1 MDVFLT
7 GATGFLGGEILMD
20 LSERKEVGKIFCLVR
35 AKSQAE
41 ALERVKKVFFLHGDF
56 FDENRIIPVA
66 GDLSRDSL
74 VDELI
79 ANKSLENVG
88 VIIHSAANTSFS
100 KIFDTIVKDVNI
112 EGLKRILKWSTTLKK
127 LETFVYV
134 GTATICGKNILN
146 RVVLE
151 EESPDVNAEHVVSYT
166 YTKMTGEQV
175 LKDYLREDQ
184 ILVVRPSIIMG
195 DSRPWAPRSTV
206 ILWTL
211 ATVNLL
217 RLVPVN
223 PLAQLDIISVDFA
236 SKAIVALLFA
246 KRNHQ
251 VYHVSSGQVGASN
264 ALQITSAIEPHFN
277 HRPPFK
283 FVNTSH
289 VKQMV
294 AWAKNHPPKPGDE
307 LHGNTQHLSYWNDIF
322 ESRGRLRILLFALE
336 PYLEFMEL
344 GQVFDNSKLLSDTG
358 MKQPLPAHEYIKNS
372 VKYLEKIDVF
382 EGAVDP

>member
-20 LSERKEVGKIFCLVR
+20 LAKRKDVGKIFCLVR
-35 AKSQAE
+35 AKSELE
-41 ALERVKKVFFLHGDF
+41 AQERVRKVFFLHGDF
-56 FDENRIIPVA
+56 YDENRIIPIA
-66 GDLSRDSL
+66 GDLSEDRLTETLIQNKGLDS
-74 VDELI
+74 I
-79 ANKSLENVG
+79 QT
-88 VIIHSAANTSFS
+88 IIHAAANTSFS
-100 KIFDTIVKDVNI
+100 KIFDTMVKDVNI
-112 EGLKRILKWSTTLKK
+112 EGLRRVLKWSTQLKN
-127 LETFVYV
+127 LTTFCYV

-175 LKDYLREDQ
+175 LHDYLSDDK

-236 SKAIVALLFA
+236 SQAIVELLFA
-246 KRNHQ
+246 KRKHQ
-251 VYHVSSGQVGASN
+251 VYHVSSGMAGATN
-264 ALQITSAIEPHFN
+264 ALKITAAIEPHFN

-307 LHGNTQHLSYWNDIF
+307 LEHNTTHLNYWNDIF

-344 GQVFDNSKLLSDTG
+344 GQIFDNSKLIEDTG
-358 MKQPLPAHEYIKNS
+358 IKQPLPAHEYIKNS

>member
-20 LSERKEVGKIFCLVR
+20 LSNRKDVGKIFCLVR
-35 AKSQAE
+35 AKSPQE
-41 ALERVKKVFFLHGDF
+41 AQERVKKVFFLHGDF
-56 FDENRIIPVA
+56 YDENRIIPVA
-66 GDLSRDSL
+66 GDLSDAKLPEALS
-74 VDELI
+74 
-79 ANKSLENVG
+79 ANKILETTE
-88 VIIHSAANTSFS
+88 IIVHAAANTSFS
-100 KIFDTIVKDVNI
+100 KIFDTVVKDVNI
-112 EGLKRILKWSTTLKK
+112 DGLQRILKWSATLKTLK
-127 LETFVYV
+127 TFVYV

-146 RVVLE
+146 RVVME

-166 YTKMTGEQV
+166 FTKMTGEQV

-236 SKAIVALLFA
+236 SQAIVELIFA
-246 KRNHQ
+246 KRKHQ
-251 VYHVSSGQVGASN
+251 VYHVSSGQAGASN
-264 ALQITSAIEPHFN
+264 ALKITSAIEPHFN

-294 AWAKNHPPKPGDE
+294 AWAKNHPPKPGDDLE
-307 LHGNTQHLSYWNDIF
+307 HNTTYLSYWNDIF
-322 ESRGRLRILLFALE
+322 GSRGRLRILLFALE

-344 GQVFDNSKLLSDTG
+344 GQIFDNTKLLEDTG
-358 MKQPLPAHEYIKNS
+358 IKQPLPAHEYIKHS
-372 VKYLEKIDVF
+372 IKYLEKIDVF

>member
-7 GATGFLGGEILMD
+7 GSTGFLGGEILMD
-20 LSERKEVGKIFCLVR
+20 LTNRKEVGKIFCLVR
-35 AKSQAE
+35 AKTQQE
-41 ALERVKKVFFLHGDF
+41 AVERVKKVFFLHGDH
-56 FDENRIIPVA
+56 FDENRIIPIA
-66 GDLSRDSL
+66 GDLSEDKL
-74 VDELI
+74 TEELI
-79 ANKSLENVG
+79 ANKALETIETIV
-88 VIIHSAANTSFS
+88 HSAANTSFS
-100 KIFDTIVKDVNI
+100 KIFDTMVKDVNI
-112 EGLKRILKWSTTLKK
+112 AGLQRILKWSATLKSLK
-127 LETFVYV
+127 TFVYV

-146 RVVLE
+146 RTVLE

-175 LKDYLREDQ
+175 LHEFLREEQ

-236 SKAIVALLFA
+236 SQAIVELLFA
-246 KRNHQ
+246 KRKHQ
-251 VYHVSSGQVGASN
+251 VYHISSGQAGATN
-264 ALQITSAIEPHFN
+264 ALKITGAIEPHFN

-307 LHGNTQHLSYWNDIF
+307 LEGNTAHLNYWNDIF

-344 GQVFDNSKLLSDTG
+344 GQIFDNSKLIEDTG
-358 MKQPLPAHEYIKNS
+358 IKQPLPAHEYIKNS
-372 VKYLEKIDVF
+372 IKYLEKIDVF

>member
-7 GATGFLGGEILMD
+7 GATGFLGGEVLMD
-20 LSERKEVGKIFCLVR
+20 LTQRKEVGKIFCLVR
-35 AKSQAE
+35 AKTDAD
-41 ALERVKKVFFLHGDF
+41 ATERIKKVFFLHGDH
-56 FDENRIIPVA
+56 FDEHRVYAIA
-66 GDLSRDSL
+66 GDLSDDNL
-74 VDELI
+74 PEKL
-79 ANKSLENVG
+79 AQNKQLAG
-88 VIIHSAANTSFS
+88 ITTIIHSAANTSFS
-100 KIFDTIVKDVNI
+100 KIFDSMVKDVNI
-112 EGLKRILKWSTTLKK
+112 SGLQRILRWSATLSG

-146 RVVLE
+146 RVVRE
-151 EESPDVNAEHVVSYT
+151 EESPDMNAEHVVSYT
-166 YTKMTGEQV
+166 RTKMTGEQV
-175 LKDYLREDQ
+175 LGEYLREDQ

-195 DSRPWAPRSTV
+195 DSREWAPRSNV

-236 SKAIVALLFA
+236 SKAIVELLFA
-246 KRNHQ
+246 KRKHR
-251 VYHVSSGQVGASN
+251 VYHVSSGLAGASN
-264 ALQITSAIEPHFN
+264 ALKITAAIEPHFSR
-277 HRPPFK
+277 RPPFK

-307 LHGNTQHLSYWNDIF
+307 LQGNTLHLNYWNDIF

-344 GQVFDNSKLLSDTG
+344 GQLFDNSKLLEDTG
-358 MKQPLPAHEYIKNS
+358 MSQPKPAHEYIKS
-372 VKYLEKIDVF
+372 SIKYIEKIDVF

>member
-1 MDVFLT
+1 MNVFLT
-7 GATGFLGGEILMD
+7 GATGFLGGEVLMD
-20 LSERKEVGKIFCLVR
+20 LSERKEIEKIFCLVR
-35 AKSQAE
+35 AKTTKEAE
-41 ALERVKKVFFLHGDF
+41 DRIKKVFFLHGDF
-56 FDENRIIPVA
+56 YDDKRIFPIA
-66 GDLSRDSL
+66 GDLS
-74 VDELI
+74 DETLPEKLI
-79 ANKSLENVG
+79 ANRSLDNIHT
-88 VIIHSAANTSFS
+88 IIHSAANTSFS
-100 KIFDTIVKDVNI
+100 KIFDSMVKDVNI
-112 EGLKRILKWSTTLKK
+112 EGLKRILVWSKTLVG

-146 RVVLE
+146 RVVKE

-166 YTKMTGEQV
+166 FTKMTGEQV
-175 LKDYLREDQ
+175 LKDYLRESQ
-184 ILVVRPSIIMG
+184 ILIVRPSIIMG

-236 SKAIVALLFA
+236 SHAIVALLFA
-246 KRNHQ
+246 KRKHQ
-251 VYHVSSGQVGASN
+251 VYHISSGQAGASN
-264 ALQITSAIEPHFN
+264 ALQITSVIEPHFS

-294 AWAKNHPPKPGDE
+294 AWAKNHPAKPGDDLE
-307 LHGNTQHLSYWNDIF
+307 NNTTHLTYWNDIF

-344 GQVFDNSKLLSDTG
+344 GQVFDNTKLLADTG

>member
-1 MDVFLT
+1 MNVFLT
-7 GATGFLGGEILMD
+7 GATGFLGGEVLMD
-20 LSERKEVGKIFCLVR
+20 LSERKEIGKIFCLVR
-35 AKSQAE
+35 AKTQKEAE
-41 ALERVKKVFFLHGDF
+41 DRIKKVFFLHGDF
-56 FDENRIIPVA
+56 YDAQRIIPIA
-66 GDLSRDSL
+66 GDLSDAGLS
-74 VDELI
+74 DALI
-79 ANKSLENVG
+79 ANKELDTIHT
-88 VIIHSAANTSFS
+88 IIHSAANTSFS
-100 KIFDTIVKDVNI
+100 KIFDSVVKDVNI
-112 EGLKRILKWSTTLKK
+112 EGLKRILAWSQTLKK

-151 EESPDVNAEHVVSYT
+151 EESPDLKAEHVVSYT
-166 YTKMTGEQV
+166 FTKMTGEQV
-175 LKDYLREDQ
+175 LKDYLRDDQ
-184 ILVVRPSIIMG
+184 ILIVRPSIIMG
-195 DSRPWAPRSTV
+195 DSREWAPRSTV

-236 SKAIVALLFA
+236 SKAIVELVFA

-251 VYHVSSGQVGASN
+251 VYHISSGKAGASN
-264 ALQITSAIEPHFN
+264 ALQITSVIEPHFS

-294 AWAKNHPPKPGDE
+294 AWAKNHPAKPGDKLE
-307 LHGNTQHLSYWNDIF
+307 TNTTHLSYWNDIF
-322 ESRGRLRILLFALE
+322 ENRGRLRILLFALE

-344 GQVFDNSKLLSDTG
+344 GQVFDNSKLLNDTG
-358 MKQPLPAHEYIKNS
+358 IKQPPPAHEYIKTS

-382 EGAVDP
+382 DGAVNP

>member
-20 LSERKEVGKIFCLVR
+20 LTNRKEVGKIFCLVR
-35 AKSQAE
+35 AKSQQE
-41 ALERVKKVFFLHGDF
+41 AQERVRKVFFLHGDF
-56 FDENRIIPVA
+56 YDENRIIPIA
-66 GDLSRDSL
+66 GDLSEDKLTEVL
-74 VDELI
+74 VN
-79 ANKSLENVG
+79 NKSLDSTQI
-88 VIIHSAANTSFS
+88 IIHAAANTSFS
-100 KIFDTIVKDVNI
+100 KIFDTMVKDVNI
-112 EGLKRILKWSTTLKK
+112 AGLQRILKWSKGLKN
-127 LETFVYV
+127 LVTFVYV

-151 EESPDVNAEHVVSYT
+151 EESPDVKAEHVVSYT

-236 SKAIVALLFA
+236 SHAIVELLFA

-251 VYHVSSGQVGASN
+251 VYHVSSGSAGASN
-264 ALQITSAIEPHFN
+264 ALKITAAIEPHFN

-294 AWAKNHPPKPGDE
+294 AWAKNHPPKPGDDLE
-307 LHGNTQHLSYWNDIF
+307 HNTTYLSYWNDIF
-322 ESRGRLRILLFALE
+322 GSRGRLRILLFALE

-344 GQVFDNSKLLSDTG
+344 GQVFDNSKLLQDTG
-358 MKQPLPAHEYIKNS
+358 IKQPLPAHEYIKNS
-372 VKYLEKIDVF
+372 IKYLEKIDVF

>member
-7 GATGFLGGEILMD
+7 GATGFLGGEILID
-20 LSERKEVGKIFCLVR
+20 LCNRKEVGKIFCLVR
-35 AKSQAE
+35 AKSPEEAQA
-41 ALERVKKVFFLHGDF
+41 RIKKVFFLHSDF
-56 FDENRIIPVA
+56 FDEKRIIAIA
-66 GDLSRDSL
+66 GDLSDHSL
-74 VDELI
+74 SDQLI
-79 ANKSLENVG
+79 ANKVLDSTSV
-88 VIIHSAANTSFS
+88 VVHAAANTSFS
-100 KIFDTIVKDVNI
+100 KMFDTVVKDVNI
-112 EGLKRILKWSTTLKK
+112 DGLQRILKWTKALKN

-151 EESPDVNAEHVVSYT
+151 EESPDKNAEHVVSYT

-175 LKDYLREDQ
+175 LKDYLRDDQ

-236 SKAIVALLFA
+236 SQAIVELLFA

-251 VYHVSSGQVGASN
+251 VYHVSSGKAGASN
-264 ALQITSAIEPHFN
+264 ALKITSAIEPHFN

-307 LHGNTQHLSYWNDIF
+307 LEHNTTYLSYWNDIF

-344 GQVFDNSKLLSDTG
+344 GQVFDNSKLLADTG

-382 EGAVDP
+382 DGAVDP

>member
-1 MDVFLT
+1 M
-7 GATGFLGGEILMD
+7 
-20 LSERKEVGKIFCLVR
+20 
-35 AKSQAE
+35 
-41 ALERVKKVFFLHGDF
+41 
-56 FDENRIIPVA
+56 
-66 GDLSRDSL
+66 
-74 VDELI
+74 
-79 ANKSLENVG
+79 
-88 VIIHSAANTSFS
+88 
-100 KIFDTIVKDVNI
+100 
-112 EGLKRILKWSTTLKK
+112 
-127 LETFVYV
+127 
-134 GTATICGKNILN
+134 N

-151 EESPDVNAEHVVSYT
+151 EESPDTNAEHVVSYT

-236 SKAIVALLFA
+236 SKAIVALLFS
-246 KRNHQ
+246 KRKHQ
-251 VYHVSSGQVGASN
+251 VYHISSGQAGASN
-264 ALQITSAIEPHFN
+264 ALKITSVIEPHFN

-289 VKQMV
+289 VKQMI

-307 LHGNTQHLSYWNDIF
+307 LERNVAYMTYWNDIF

-344 GQVFDNSKLLSDTG
+344 GQIFDNSKLLADTG
-358 MKQPLPAHEYIKNS
+358 IKQPPPAHEYIKNS
-372 VKYLEKIDVF
+372 VEYIGNIDVF